1 MKSTTQSQFAAFTIE
16 EFIRAFRPDGL
27 GHIRMEDGEGKEVFD
42 VTFEEIVCDRC
53 NCELVQP
60 EDEPFK
66 KVVFVLDGYALCE
79 DCRNATHGEGEDP
92 SLLFSLNTS
101 LAVEALTDYRRWF
114 EGDDE
119 ADAAMRKKIDRAI
132 FYFQQVKGGN
142 FENGKR
148 KRQ

>member
-27 GHIRMEDGEGKEVFD
+27 GHIRMEDGEGKEVFN
-42 VTFEEIVCDRC
+42 VTFEEIVCDLC

-79 DCRNATHGEGEDP
+79 DCHNTTHGEGEDP
-92 SLLFSLNTS
+92 SLSFSLNTS
-101 LAVEALTDYRRWF
+101 LAVEALADYRRRF
-114 EGDDE
+114 EGDDFELTCDSDAELIQYGRAERDSLMSQGNRGE
-119 ADAAMRKKIDRAI
+119 AA
-132 FYFQQVKGGN
+132 
-142 FENGKR
+142 
-148 KRQ
+148 